1 MFKQEAHMKK
11 KRIIPL
17 VLLSLAIMLI
27 ITSCAASPYTTTT
40 NPQATTTNSQATTT
54 VSQSTTTVSSDQVSI
69 ENSAF
74 NPDSLTVKAGA
85 TVTWTN
91 NDSITHSIKSDSFNS
106 PQLAKGDTFSF
117 TFNNKGT
124 FDYTCGIHPSMKGK
138 IIVE

>member
-1 MFKQEAHMKK
+1 MIKLEAYMKK

-17 VLLSLAIMLI
+17 VLLSLAII
-27 ITSCAASPYTTTT
+27 IILASCAATPSTTTSS
-40 NPQATTTNSQATTT
+40 PQATTT

-74 NPDSLTVKAGA
+74 NPETLTVKAGA

-91 NDSITHSIKSDSFNS
+91 NDSVTHNIKSDSFNS
-106 PQLAKGDTFSF
+106 PQMAKGDTYSF
-117 TFNNKGT
+117 TFDTKGT
-124 FDYTCGIHPSMKGK
+124 FDYSCGIHPSMKGK